1 MLTDQA
7 RLSLLN
13 KASESAL
20 ELNKQINFLMDA
32 LDFYVERTEFNISD
46 AAYKD
51 VSCSITELGILPKML
66 ALELTAWKAGIEP
79 TLSWLGFEINV
90 LNELAIHFSAIASFL
105 LQKQIDVEPY
115 NHAAVIES
123 LRLIVQTN
131 RVLHQNRR

>member
-20 ELNKQINFLMDA
+20 ELNRQINFLMDA
-32 LDFYVERTEFNISD
+32 FDFYIDRTESDISD
-46 AAYKD
+46 ITYKD

-79 TLSWLGFEINV
+79 TLSWLGFEVNV
-90 LNELAIHFSAIASFL
+90 LNELAIHFSAIANFL
-105 LQKQIDVEPY
+105 LLKKVDADPY

-131 RVLHQNRR
+131 RVLHKNAR